1 MKLGLINSAWSNS
14 LLDTAKG
21 IHKTKAIGFDTIDI
35 FADPLESD
43 VKERRLIRDACKD
56 ATLPVISVVCCAL
69 GIADFNA
76 SVRRFHIARVKN
88 HLDFAYEL
96 EAQNVLL
103 VIGEYVW
110 QKEII
115 TPAEQWNWAAIA
127 VREVGEYACRLG
139 LEIAIE
145 LEPFE
150 LSIVN
155 TVDKMVEFLDKVS
168 HPSVRAN
175 LDISHLTLANLDPE
189 QIAKLKGRIAH
200 VHLSDCDG
208 KKHGDLPPGRGVVD
222 FKPYLLE
229 LKKTGYDGTISIE
242 LEYSPDPGAIVE
254 WVSEAYRETNKL
266 MQGMDIRG

>member
-127 VREVGEYACRLG
+127 VREVGDAGEVDDGDDLH
-139 LEIAIE
+139 
-145 LEPFE
+145 
-150 LSIVN
+150 IVALAERV
-155 TVDKMVEFLDKVS
+155 VD
-168 HPSVRAN
+168 PRAFV
-175 LDISHLTLANLDPE
+175 LRVARHE
-189 QIAKLKGRIAH
+189 G
-200 VHLSDCDG
+200 
-208 KKHGDLPPGRGVVD
+208 HGDDVATQRR
-222 FKPYLLE
+222 E
-229 LKKTGYDGTISIE
+229 IE
-242 LEYSPDPGAIVE
+242 CVTARIGGL
-254 WVSEAYRETNKL
+254 
-266 MQGMDIRG
+266 